1 MDEQRIAVVTGGN
14 RGIGLEIC
22 RQLARL
28 GLKVVL
34 TARVEEKAREAA
46 AGLAS
51 GPEIDVVPFTLDV
64 THPPEVER
72 LAVFLERELGG
83 VDVLVN
89 NAGVFLDQHFGG
101 LTVPLDAVHESLEIN
116 VVGPWALSQAVVPLM
131 RKRRYGRI
139 VNVSSGLGA
148 MSEMMGGYA
157 SYRVSKLALN
167 GLTRILADEL
177 HGTNIL
183 VNTMCPGWV
192 QTEMGGEGAPRP
204 VEKGA
209 DTAVW
214 LATLPDGG
222 PTGGFFRD
230 RRLIPW

>member
-46 AGLAS
+46 TRLEG
-51 GPEIDVVPFTLDV
+51 DVVPFPLDV
-64 THPPEVER
+64 TELAGVER
-72 LAVFLERELGG
+72 LAGFLERELGG

-89 NAGVFLDQHFGG
+89 NAGVFLDRHFGG
-101 LTVPLDAVHESLEIN
+101 LTVPLDAVHESLEVN

-230 RRLIPW
+230 RRQIPW